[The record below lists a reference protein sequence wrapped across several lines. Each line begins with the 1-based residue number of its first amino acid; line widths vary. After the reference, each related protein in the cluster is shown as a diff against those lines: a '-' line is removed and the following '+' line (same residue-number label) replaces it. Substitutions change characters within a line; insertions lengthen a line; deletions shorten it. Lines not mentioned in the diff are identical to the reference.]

1 MASRRADG
9 FTLME
14 MMIVI
19 VVMGLLLGLVLTNR
33 PDRSPTLDLRAAT
46 SRVAQALRL
55 ARARS
60 IATDRPVA
68 FIIDPH
74 TRSFG
79 TLVQRYLL
87 PRGVVM
93 RQTGQPILF
102 EPDGSATSGAIM
114 LGVGRMRR
122 EIRVHWLTGQVSVGR
137 ITG

>member
-1 MASRRADG
+1 MPARRTAG

-19 VVMGLLLGLVLTNR
+19 VVMGLLLALVLTNG
-33 PDRSPTLDLRAAT
+33 PERSPTLDLRAAT

-55 ARARS
+55 ARTRS

-68 FIIDPH
+68 FVIDPK

-79 TLVQRYLL
+79 TPGQRYRL
-87 PRGVVM
+87 PPGIVM
-93 RQTGQPILF
+93 TSPRPIRF
-102 EPDGSATSGAIM
+102 EPDGSASSGAII
-114 LGVGRMRR
+114 LGLGRMRSR
-122 EIRVHWLTGQVSVGR
+122 ILVHWLTGQVSVGK